1 MIYNSTIIFVPLFKI
16 NLNNNN
22 KMKKITLIAS
32 LVLFNLMNI
41 AAQQNNITQN
51 STAADSLAQS
61 LQINGYQ
68 RILNNL
74 SGIPQGVTIG
84 GYGEILYNQPEKIN
98 GELDVQRLVM
108 LFGYKFD
115 DRVQFVTEIEFEH
128 VKEVYVEQAFVNY
141 SIGNAVNLRAGLM
154 LVPMGIVNEFHEP
167 TTFNGVERP
176 SMDNKIVPTTWR
188 EIGIGVSG
196 RLDGL
201 ALRYQAYLFNGFISH
216 DGEAGKL
223 KGSNGLRSGR
233 QKGAESI
240 VDQFNLSAKLDYYGI
255 PNLRVGLSGY
265 QGRTQA
271 DDSVN
276 STLGSDI
283 GVAMIGID
291 ARYKWMNFSARG
303 QYVNAQLT
311 DTAAYNDFTGRDL
324 GSELEGFYIETAYNL
339 LPITNKQRLDAF
351 LRYEQ
356 YDTHKSVA
364 GNLTRNPAFDRQ
376 EWTTGLSYHMSIG
389 TVFKVDYQ
397 SKSTGLADSQY
408 GQFNVGVGVW
418 F

>member
-1 MIYNSTIIFVPLFKI
+1 MK
-16 NLNNNN
+16 NLY
-22 KMKKITLIAS
+22 LIATFS
-32 LVLFNLMNI
+32 ILSFLNLS
-41 AAQQNNITQN
+41 AQQTITNQN
-51 STAADSLAQS
+51 TTAADSLAQS

-68 RILNNL
+68 RILSNL

-84 GYGEILYNQPEKIN
+84 GYGEILYNQPNNLN

-115 DRVQFVTEIEFEH
+115 ERVQFVTEIEYEH

-141 SIGNAVNLRAGLM
+141 SIANAVNIRAGLM

-188 EIGIGVSG
+188 EIGIGVAG

-223 KGSNGLRSGR
+223 KGSNGLRGGR
-233 QKGAESI
+233 QKGAESM

-255 PNLRVGLSGY
+255 PNLRIGLSGY

-271 DDSVN
+271 DDNVN
-276 STLGSDI
+276 DVLGSDI
-283 GVAMIGID
+283 GVSMIGLD

-303 QYVNAQLT
+303 QYVLANLS
-311 DTAAYNDFTGRDL
+311 DTEAYNTFTGRDL
-324 GSELEGFYIETAYNL
+324 GSQLEGYYIEAAYNV

-351 LRYEQ
+351 VRYEQ
-356 YDTHKSVA
+356 YDTHSEVA
-364 GNLTRNPAFDRQ
+364 GNLVKNLAYDRK

-397 SKSTGLADSQY
+397 SKSTGLANSQF

>member
-1 MIYNSTIIFVPLFKI
+1 MKNLYIILSFSL
-16 NLNNNN
+16 LNFA
-22 KMKKITLIAS
+22 TLT
-32 LVLFNLMNI
+32 
-41 AAQQNNITQN
+41 AQQTTLNQST
-51 STAADSLAQS
+51 TAADSLAQS

-68 RILNNL
+68 RILSNL

-84 GYGEILYNQPEKIN
+84 GYGEILYNQPNNLN

-115 DRVQFVTEIEFEH
+115 DRVQFVTEIEYEH

-141 SIGNAVNLRAGLM
+141 SIANAVNIRAGLM
-154 LVPMGIVNEFHEP
+154 LVPMGIINEFHEP

-223 KGSNGLRSGR
+223 KGSNGLRGGR
-233 QKGAESI
+233 QKGAESM

-255 PNLRVGLSGY
+255 PNLRIGLSGY
-265 QGRTQA
+265 HGRTQA
-271 DDSVN
+271 DDAVN
-276 STLGSDI
+276 DVLGSDI
-283 GVAMIGID
+283 GVSMIGLD
-291 ARYKWMNFSARG
+291 ARYKWMKFSARG
-303 QYVNAQLT
+303 QYVHANLS
-311 DTAAYNDFTGRDL
+311 DTEAYNTFTERDL
-324 GSELEGFYIETAYNL
+324 GSQLEGYYLEAAYNI

-351 LRYEQ
+351 VRYEA
-356 YDTHKSVA
+356 YDTLKAVA
-364 GNLTRNPAFDRQ
+364 GNLTKNLAYDRQ

-397 SKSTGLADSQY
+397 SKATGLADSQY

>member
-1 MIYNSTIIFVPLFKI
+1 MRVIYLTILFI
-16 NLNNNN
+16 GLSYG
-22 KMKKITLIAS
+22 S
-32 LVLFNLMNI
+32 LL
-41 AAQQNNITQN
+41 AQQNIQN
-51 STAADSLAQS
+51 QALSPADSLAQS

-84 GYGEILYNQPEKIN
+84 GYAEVLYNQPEASN
-98 GELDVQRLVM
+98 GELDVQRLIM

-115 DRVQFVTEIEFEH
+115 ERVQFVTEIEFEH

-141 SIGNAVNLRAGLM
+141 SLANSLNIRAGLM
-154 LVPMGIVNEFHEP
+154 LVPMGIINEFHEP

-196 RLDGL
+196 RFDGL
-201 ALRYQAYLFNGFISH
+201 AMRYQAYLFNGFISH
-216 DGEAGKL
+216 DGTDGKL
-223 KGSNGLRSGR
+223 KGSNGLRGGR
-233 QKGAESI
+233 QKGAESM

-255 PNLRVGLSGY
+255 PNLRIGVSGY

-271 DDSVN
+271 DDAVN
-276 STLGSDI
+276 NILGSDI
-283 GVAMIGID
+283 GVAMLGLD
-291 ARYKWMNFSARG
+291 ARYKWMKFSARG
-303 QYVNAQLT
+303 QYVNASLS
-311 DTAAYNDFTGRDL
+311 DTEAYNTFTGRDL
-324 GSELEGFYIETAYNL
+324 GSQLEGFYLETAYNV

-351 LRYEQ
+351 VRYEQ
-356 YDTHKSVA
+356 YDTHKDVA
-364 GNLTRNPAFDRQ
+364 GSLVRNPAYYRQ
-376 EWTTGLSYHMSIG
+376 EWTMGLSYHMSIG
-389 TVFKVDYQ
+389 SVFKVDYQ
-397 SKSTGLADSQY
+397 SKSTGIDNSQY

>member
-1 MIYNSTIIFVPLFKI
+1 MR
-16 NLNNNN
+16 NLN
-22 KMKKITLIAS
+22 LIVAIFLLDFVILS
-32 LVLFNLMNI
+32 
-41 AAQQNNITQN
+41 AQQTVTIQN
-51 STAADSLAQS
+51 TTAADSLAQS

-68 RILNNL
+68 RILSNL
-74 SGIPQGVTIG
+74 RGIPQGVTIG
-84 GYGEILYNQPEKIN
+84 GYGEILYNQPNNLN

-115 DRVQFVTEIEFEH
+115 ERVQFVTEIEYEH
-128 VKEVYVEQAFVNY
+128 VKEVYIEQAFVNY
-141 SIGNAVNLRAGLM
+141 SIANAVNIRAGLM
-154 LVPMGIVNEFHEP
+154 LVPMGIINEFHEP

-188 EIGIGVSG
+188 EIGIGVAG

-223 KGSNGLRSGR
+223 KGSNGFRGGR
-233 QKGAESI
+233 QKGAESM

-255 PNLRVGLSGY
+255 PNLRIGLSGY

-271 DDSVN
+271 DDNVN
-276 STLGSDI
+276 DVLGSDI
-283 GVAMIGID
+283 GVSMIGLD

-303 QYVNAQLT
+303 QYVHANLS
-311 DTAAYNDFTGRDL
+311 DTEAYNAFTGRDL
-324 GSELEGFYIETAYNL
+324 GSELEGYYVEAAYNI

-351 LRYEQ
+351 VRYEQ
-356 YDTHKSVA
+356 YDTHNAVA
-364 GNLTRNPAFDRQ
+364 GNLTKNLAYDRQ

-397 SKSTGLADSQY
+397 SKSTGVANSQY

>member
-1 MIYNSTIIFVPLFKI
+1 MKSLYIILIFSLLNFD
-16 NLNNNN
+16 NL
-22 KMKKITLIAS
+22 S
-32 LVLFNLMNI
+32 
-41 AAQQNNITQN
+41 AQQTTLNQST
-51 STAADSLAQS
+51 TAADSLAQS

-68 RILNNL
+68 RILSNL

-84 GYGEILYNQPEKIN
+84 GYGEILYNQPNNLN

-115 DRVQFVTEIEFEH
+115 DRVQFVTEIEYEH

-141 SIGNAVNLRAGLM
+141 SIANAVNIRAGLM
-154 LVPMGIVNEFHEP
+154 LVPMGIINEFHEP

-188 EIGIGVSG
+188 EIGIGVAG

-223 KGSNGLRSGR
+223 KGSNGLRGGR
-233 QKGAESI
+233 QKGAESM

-255 PNLRVGLSGY
+255 PNLRIGLSGY

-271 DDSVN
+271 DDTVN
-276 STLGSDI
+276 DVLGSDI
-283 GVAMIGID
+283 GVSMIGLD

-303 QYVNAQLT
+303 QYVHAKLS
-311 DTAAYNDFTGRDL
+311 DTEAYNSFAGRDL
-324 GSELEGFYIETAYNL
+324 GSQLEGHYLEAAYNI
-339 LPITNKQRLDAF
+339 LPITNKQSLDAF
-351 LRYEQ
+351 VRYET
-356 YDTHKSVA
+356 YDTHKAVA
-364 GNLTRNPAFDRQ
+364 GNLTKNLAYDRQ

-397 SKSTGLADSQY
+397 SKATGLADSQY

>member
-1 MIYNSTIIFVPLFKI
+1 MK
-16 NLNNNN
+16 NLYL
-22 KMKKITLIAS
+22 ITTFSILS
-32 LVLFNLMNI
+32 FLNLT
-41 AAQQNNITQN
+41 AQQTITNQN
-51 STAADSLAQS
+51 TTAADSLAQS

-68 RILNNL
+68 RILSNL

-84 GYGEILYNQPEKIN
+84 GYGEILYNQPNNLN

-115 DRVQFVTEIEFEH
+115 ERVQFVTEIEYEH

-141 SIGNAVNLRAGLM
+141 SIANAVNIRAGLM
-154 LVPMGIVNEFHEP
+154 LVPMGIINEFHEP

-188 EIGIGVSG
+188 EIGIGVAG

-223 KGSNGLRSGR
+223 KGSNGLRGGR
-233 QKGAESI
+233 QKGAESM
-240 VDQFNLSAKLDYYGI
+240 VDQFNLSTKLDYYGI
-255 PNLRVGLSGY
+255 PNLRIGLSGY

-271 DDSVN
+271 DDNVN
-276 STLGSDI
+276 DVLGSDI
-283 GVAMIGID
+283 GVSMIGLD

-303 QYVNAQLT
+303 QYVNAKLS
-311 DTAAYNDFTGRDL
+311 DTEAYNAFTGGDL
-324 GSELEGFYIETAYNL
+324 GSELEGFYLEAAYNL

-351 LRYEQ
+351 VRYEQ
-356 YDTHKSVA
+356 YDTHSEVA
-364 GNLTRNPAFDRQ
+364 GNLVKNLAYDRQ

-397 SKSTGLADSQY
+397 SKSTGLANSQF

>member
-1 MIYNSTIIFVPLFKI
+1 MKNFCLSTVFPILCFA
-16 NLNNNN
+16 NL
-22 KMKKITLIAS
+22 S
-32 LVLFNLMNI
+32 
-41 AAQQNNITQN
+41 AQQSINIQKT
-51 STAADSLAQS
+51 TAADSLAQS

-68 RILNNL
+68 RILKNL

-84 GYGEILYNQPEKIN
+84 GYGEILYNQPNNLN

-115 DRVQFVTEIEFEH
+115 ERVQFVTEIEYEH
-128 VKEVYVEQAFVNY
+128 VKEVYIEQAFVNY
-141 SIGNAVNLRAGLM
+141 SIANAVNIRAGLM
-154 LVPMGIVNEFHEP
+154 LVPMGIINEFHEP

-188 EIGIGVSG
+188 EIGIGVAG
-196 RLDGL
+196 RFDGL
-201 ALRYQAYLFNGFISH
+201 ALRYQTYLFNGFISH

-223 KGSNGLRSGR
+223 KGSNGLRGGR

-240 VDQFNLSAKLDYYGI
+240 VDQFNISAKLDYYGI
-255 PNLRVGLSGY
+255 PNLRIGLSAY

-271 DDSVN
+271 DDNVN
-276 STLGSDI
+276 DVLGSDI
-283 GVAMIGID
+283 GVSMIGVD

-303 QYVNAQLT
+303 QYVHANLS
-311 DTAAYNDFTGRDL
+311 DTETYNTFTGRDL
-324 GSELEGFYIETAYNL
+324 GSQLEGYYVEAAYNI

-351 LRYEQ
+351 VRYEQ

-364 GNLTRNPAFDRQ
+364 GNLAKNLAYYRE

>member
-1 MIYNSTIIFVPLFKI
+1 
-16 NLNNNN
+16 
-22 KMKKITLIAS
+22 MKS
-32 LVLFNLMNI
+32 LVLIVSFIVFPFVDLT
-41 AAQQNNITQN
+41 AQQTISNQNITV
-51 STAADSLAQS
+51 ADSLAQS

-84 GYGEILYNQPEKIN
+84 GYGEILYNQPKNSN

-141 SIGNAVNLRAGLM
+141 SIANAVNIRAGLM
-154 LVPMGIVNEFHEP
+154 LVPMGIINEFHEP

-196 RLDGL
+196 RLDAL

-223 KGSNGLRSGR
+223 KGSNGLRGGR
-233 QKGAESI
+233 QKGAEST
-240 VDQFNLSAKLDYYGI
+240 VDQFNLSAKIDYYGV
-255 PNLRVGLSGY
+255 PNLRVGLSAY

-271 DDSVN
+271 DDAVN
-276 STLGSDI
+276 SVLGSDV
-283 GVAMIGID
+283 GVSMIGFD
-291 ARYKWMNFSARG
+291 ARYKWMKFSARG
-303 QYVNAQLT
+303 QYVHANLT
-311 DTAAYNDFTGRDL
+311 DTEAYNTFTGSDL
-324 GSELEGFYIETAYNL
+324 GSQLEGFYLETAYNV
-339 LPITNKQRLDAF
+339 LPITHKQRLDAF
-351 LRYEQ
+351 VRYEQ
-356 YDTHKSVA
+356 YDTHKGVA
-364 GNLTRNPAFDRQ
+364 ANLPKNHAYARQ

-397 SKSTGLADSQY
+397 SKSTGLANSQY
-408 GQFNVGVGVW
+408 GQYNVGVGVW